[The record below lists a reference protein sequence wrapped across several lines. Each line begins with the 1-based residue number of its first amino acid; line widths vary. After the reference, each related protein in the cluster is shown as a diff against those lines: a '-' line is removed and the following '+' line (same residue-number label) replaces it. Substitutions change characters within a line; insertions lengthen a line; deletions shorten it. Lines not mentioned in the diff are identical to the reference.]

1 MGVHASLK
9 DHFLIAMPAMM
20 DPHFVHSVIYICEH
34 TPEGAMGLVVN
45 LPLSIHLGD
54 VLKNMN
60 IATDDNAIIHQPVLS
75 GGPVQQERGFVLHR
89 NSREK
94 WESSLT
100 LNDKLSITTSKDILL
115 AIANHKGPKDAL
127 FALGYASWQSGQLE
141 AEIADNVWLCSPA
154 SPQILF
160 DIPPEQR
167 WRAAGAL
174 LGIDMDVMS
183 NQTGHA

>member
-9 DHFLIAMPAMM
+9 DHFLIAMPSMM
-20 DPHFVHSVIYICEH
+20 DPHFVHSVIYVCEH
-34 TPEGAMGLVVN
+34 THEGAMGLTIN
-45 LPLSIHLGD
+45 MPLSIHLGD
-54 VLKNMN
+54 VLKNMQ
-60 IATDDNAIIHQPVLS
+60 IDTKDNAILHKQVLS

-89 NSREK
+89 TSRDK

-100 LNDKLSITTSKDILL
+100 LNEKISITTSKDILL
-115 AIANHKGPKDAL
+115 AIASHKGPKDAL
-127 FALGYASWQSGQLE
+127 FALGYASWESGQLE
-141 AEIADNVWLCSPA
+141 NEISENVWLCSPA

-174 LGIDMDVMS
+174 LGVDMDAVS